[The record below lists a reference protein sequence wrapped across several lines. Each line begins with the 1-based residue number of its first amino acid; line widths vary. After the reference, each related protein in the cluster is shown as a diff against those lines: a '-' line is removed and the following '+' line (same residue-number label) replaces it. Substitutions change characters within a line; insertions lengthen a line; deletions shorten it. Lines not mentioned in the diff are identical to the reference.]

1 MSDARRFDAAY
12 YRRFYEQPRTRVSD
26 GKAVA
31 RLAGFVL
38 GYMRYLQLPVRHV
51 LDIGCGVG
59 HWKAA
64 LRDLAPKARHHGV
77 EFSDYLCERH
87 GWTKGSAVDF
97 APGRTFDLV
106 VCQGVLQ
113 YLDDKQAAR
122 AIENL
127 ADLTH
132 GALYL
137 EALTKDDWDH
147 NVDRSVTDGD
157 VRLRTGDWYMR
168 RLRRRFVPLGGG
180 VFAKKESGV
189 ALFELETLG

>member
-1 MSDARRFDAAY
+1 MSDANRFDAAY

-26 GKAVA
+26 GKAVE

-51 LDIGCGVG
+51 LDLGCGVG
-59 HWKAA
+59 HWKTA
-64 LRDLAPKARHHGV
+64 LKTLTPKARHHGV

-113 YLDDKQAAR
+113 YLDDRQAAR
-122 AIENL
+122 AIDNL

-137 EALTKDDWDH
+137 EALTKGDWEH

-157 VRLRTGDWYMR
+157 VFLRTAAWYR
-168 RLRRRFVPLGGG
+168 KRLQRRFIPLGGG
-180 VFAKKESGV
+180 VFAKKESSV
-189 ALFELETLG
+189 ALFELESMG